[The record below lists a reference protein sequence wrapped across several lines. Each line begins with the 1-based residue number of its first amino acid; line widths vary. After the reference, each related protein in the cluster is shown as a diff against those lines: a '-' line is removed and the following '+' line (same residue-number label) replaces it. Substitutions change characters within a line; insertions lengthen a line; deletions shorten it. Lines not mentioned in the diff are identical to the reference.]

1 MNNKLQ
7 QCMILIDQANSADP
21 NKTMVG
27 GELISNEVL
36 YSQRMLL
43 TLNAFDQTA
52 SDALILACYAQHVCR
67 WILARRDFPAGL
79 EGYLTW
85 RKELAKSHAKIL
97 GDIMVQGGYSDDIV
111 SRGQHIIQKRKL
123 KSDAESQTLED
134 VSCLVFLNH
143 YFEAFA
149 AKHSEQRVID
159 IVQKTWAKMS
169 EKGHQAAL
177 ELTLLPHLQ
186 ALVSKALS

>member
-21 NKTMVG
+21 NKTMVCD
-27 GELISNEVL
+27 ELISNEAL

-43 TLNAFDQTA
+43 TLNAFDLTA
-52 SDALILACYAQHVCR
+52 SDPLILACYAQHVCR
-67 WILARRDFPAGL
+67 WVLARRDFPAGL
-79 EGYLTW
+79 KGYLTW

>member
-1 MNNKLQ
+1 MSSKLQ
-7 QCMILIDQANSADP
+7 QCMTLIDQANNADP
-21 NKTMVG
+21 NKTMVS

-43 TLNAFDQTA
+43 TLNSFDLMA
-52 SDALILACYAQHVCR
+52 SDALVLACYAQHVCR
-67 WILARRDFPAGL
+67 WTLARRDFPEGL

-97 GDIMVQGGYSDDIV
+97 GDVMVQGGYTEDIV
-111 SRGQHIIQKRKL
+111 SRAQHIIQKRKL
-123 KSDAESQTLED
+123 KSDTGSQTLED
-134 VSCLVFLNH
+134 VSCLVFLNY
-143 YFEAFA
+143 YFDAFA
-149 AKHSEQRVID
+149 AKHSEQRIID

>member
-1 MNNKLQ
+1 MDNKLQ
-7 QCMILIDQANSADP
+7 QCMKLIDQANSADP
-21 NKTMVG
+21 KTTRVSN
-27 GELISNEVL
+27 ELVSNEVL

-43 TLNAFDQTA
+43 TLNAFDLTA
-52 SDALILACYAQHVCR
+52 SDALVLACYAQHVCR
-67 WILARRDFPAGL
+67 WTLARADFPAGL

-97 GDIMVQGGYSDDIV
+97 GDIMVRGGYADDIV
-111 SRGQHIIQKRKL
+111 SRAQHIIQKRKL
-123 KSDAESQTLED
+123 KSDAGSQTLED
-134 VSCLVFLNH
+134 VSCLVFLSY

-149 AKHSEQRVID
+149 AKHTEQRIVD